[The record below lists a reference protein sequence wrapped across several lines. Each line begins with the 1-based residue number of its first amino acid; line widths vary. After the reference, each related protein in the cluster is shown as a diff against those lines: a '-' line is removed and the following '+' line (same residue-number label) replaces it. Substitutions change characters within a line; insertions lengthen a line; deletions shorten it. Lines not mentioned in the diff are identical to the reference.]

1 MVGDRLMT
9 GMRSSGSR
17 TIGGRKRVARQPEFL
32 IEQQRLLGRYLAAL
46 REAAGLCQAD
56 IARAVPCH
64 RTTVTHAEGGSQLP
78 ASDFWEKADQCVGAK
93 GALIAKYDELIGAR
107 NSYLAEQQAKR
118 RMRAQA
124 TVEQLTADP
133 SLRSEQADGDN
144 SGDGLPAGSGGDC
157 AIQQRRTTLKL
168 GVAVAVAPEMLSRV
182 LSDAAAEAMEFT
194 QLAEST
200 GVGQGTLEHLELVI
214 SDLNQVYSID
224 PPTEQFIVAR
234 LYRSRVDKLIRGRHT
249 LKELEALYVYAA
261 WLSEILAW
269 LAHDLGNS
277 RTAQAFALDCY
288 TYADEVGHGELCGWA
303 ADAMASI
310 AMYSERPEGA
320 VRAAMRGITKVSSS
334 HPLAVRLRGQ
344 AARAHARLGQREPC
358 ETLFHE
364 AQRLHER
371 LPTGAPR
378 RFTIDTGTLASYAMT
393 AYPASAYTWLGDFRT
408 ARDHGEAALAVHES
422 APPASRS
429 PSREAIA
436 RLDLATALAQL
447 GIPDEAVILGSQAL
461 TSPRVVTSVV
471 LRARDLGRVLVR
483 LMQNSETNPA
493 ITSLTCENAN
503 F

>member
-1 MVGDRLMT
+1 
-9 GMRSSGSR
+9 
-17 TIGGRKRVARQPEFL
+17 
-32 IEQQRLLGRYLAAL
+32 
-46 REAAGLCQAD
+46 
-56 IARAVPCH
+56 
-64 RTTVTHAEGGSQLP
+64 VTHAEGGSQLP
-78 ASDFWEKADQCVGAK
+78 ASDFWEKADQLVGAK
-93 GALIAKYDELIGAR
+93 GALIARYDELIGAR
-107 NSYLAEQQAKR
+107 NAYLAGQQAQR

-124 TVEQLTADP
+124 TVEQLIADP
-133 SLRSEQADGDN
+133 SRRSEQADGDG
-144 SGDGLPAGSGGDC
+144 SGDGLPAVSGGDR

-168 GVAVAVAPEMLSRV
+168 GVAVAVTPEMLSRV

-214 SDLNQVYSID
+214 GDLNQVYSID
-224 PPTEQFIVAR
+224 PPAEQFIVAR
-234 LYRSRVDKLIRGRHT
+234 VYRSRVDKLIRGRHT

-310 AMYSERPEGA
+310 AMYSERPESA
-320 VRAAMRGITKVSSS
+320 VRAAMRGVTKVSSS

-344 AARAHARLGQREPC
+344 AARAHARLGQRELC
-358 ETLFHE
+358 ETLLHD

-371 LPTGAPR
+371 LPARAPQ

-393 AYPASAYTWLGDFRT
+393 AYPASAYTWLGDFGT

-447 GIPDEAVILGSQAL
+447 GIPDEAVILGGQAL

-471 LRARDLGRVLVR
+471 LRARDLGRVLVNR
-483 LMQNSETNPA
+483 YPKLACVREFQEQYRH
-493 ITSLTCENAN
+493 ITQRAAEGQP
-503 F
+503 